1 MHCTNLQDIDEVKS
15 VVHLYFEGLYHADVN
30 TLKSIVCENLELKAP
45 NLRRT
50 LAQWLSLVVT
60 RPVPKEQGESF
71 DYRIL
76 SIDIE
81 GEQAMVKLVCP
92 LLGRVYID
100 YLGLLK
106 EQGKWLIV
114 SKMYADIG

>member
-1 MHCTNLQDIDEVKS
+1 MHRTHLREVDEVKS
-15 VVHLYFEGLYHADVN
+15 VVHRYFEGLYHGDVN
-30 TLKSIVCENLELKAP
+30 TLKSIVCESLELKAP

-50 LAQWLSLVVT
+50 LAQWLTLVAT
-60 RPVPKEQGESF
+60 RPTPKEQGEPF

-81 GEQAMVKLVCP
+81 DEQAVVKLVCP

-114 SKMYADIG
+114 NKMYADIG